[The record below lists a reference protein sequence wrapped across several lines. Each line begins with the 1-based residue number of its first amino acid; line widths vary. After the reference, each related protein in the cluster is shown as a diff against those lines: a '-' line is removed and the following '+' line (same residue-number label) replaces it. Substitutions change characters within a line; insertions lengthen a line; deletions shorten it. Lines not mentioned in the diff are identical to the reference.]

1 MSMVDIS
8 KKKETARTATASGKI
23 KLKTETIKLIK
34 NRQVEKGDVLE
45 IARVSG
51 MLAVKKTPETI
62 PHCHQIPITS
72 IKIDFEIS
80 EDHIEAVVKV
90 KAVAKTGVEIDA
102 LCGASAALLTIWDV
116 VKKYEKDEN
125 GQYPKTEI
133 YDIKILEKIKGI

>member
-8 KKKETARTATASGKI
+8 EKKETARTATASGKI

-62 PHCHQIPITS
+62 HHCHQIPITS

>member
-8 KKKETARTATASGKI
+8 EKKETARTATASGKI

-116 VKKYEKDEN
+116 GKKYEKEEN
-125 GQYPKTEI
+125 GQ
-133 YDIKILEKIKGI
+133 

>member
-8 KKKETARTATASGKI
+8 EKKEIARTATASGKI

-72 IKIDFEIS
+72 IKIEFKIS
-80 EDHIEAVVKV
+80 GDYIEAVVKV
-90 KAVAKTGVEIDA
+90 KTIAKTGVEIDA

>member
-8 KKKETARTATASGKI
+8 EKKETARTATASGKI

-80 EDHIEAVVKV
+80 DDHIEVIVKV
-90 KAVAKTGVEIDA
+90 KAIAKTGVEIDA

-125 GQYPKTEI
+125 GQYPKTGI
-133 YDIKILEKIKGI
+133 YGIKILEKIKGI

>member
-8 KKKETARTATASGKI
+8 EKKETARTATASGKI

>member
-1 MSMVDIS
+1 MVDIS